1 MDQVRQGIQDA
12 HAALGSDAEDDLHVA
27 QAIMTTD
34 TCEKRAAVR
43 AQIGGKEFAIGGIA
57 KGSGMIAPNMA
68 TMLVFITTDAA
79 VPPGA
84 LQKAVSAAA
93 NRTFNRITVD
103 GDSSTNDMV
112 IVLANGASGA
122 VVPDE
127 GSPEFSQA
135 LEAVMRDL
143 CMQMVRD
150 GEGAT
155 KFIEVR
161 VSGARSEQE
170 ADKVA
175 RAVAESQLVKCAA
188 FGEDPNWGRIVCA
201 IGYSGADIE
210 PGRVS
215 VDIGD
220 VRVFEAGMPTGND
233 ASARMK
239 GTDLRYDIRLGLGDA
254 EATVWTCDLSYDYV
268 KINAEYHT

>member
-1 MDQVRQGIQDA
+1 V
-12 HAALGSDAEDDLHVA
+12 SS
-27 QAIMTTD
+27 
-34 TCEKRAAVR
+34 
-43 AQIGGKEFAIGGIA
+43 QIDGKEFAVGGIA

-79 VPPGA
+79 VPAAA
-84 LQKAVSAAA
+84 LQQAVSAAA
-93 NRTFNRITVD
+93 DRTFNRITVD

-122 VVPDE
+122 VVPGA
-127 GSPEFSQA
+127 GSPEFSEA
-135 LEAVMRDL
+135 LECVMRDL

-161 VSGARSEQE
+161 VSGARTEE
-170 ADKVA
+170 EGDTVA

-201 IGYSGADIE
+201 IGYAGVEFDPS
-210 PGRVS
+210 RVS

-220 VRVFEAGMPTGND
+220 VRVFDAGMPTGND
-233 ASARMK
+233 ASAQMK
-239 GTDLRYDIRLGLGDA
+239 GPDIAYDIRIGPGDA